1 MNLRHYQT
9 ASADAFMQDVF
20 GGGKSGLIVA
30 ATGTGKAL
38 TISECAKRFLAEY
51 KKPVLVIAHRERLIN
66 QLAKTIE
73 GWTGEPVAVEMAEQK
88 AHDTLARITVA
99 SVPSLARES
108 RRNRYHAERFGLI
121 IPDEAHHAH
130 CMGWMNVLNHFPNAY
145 RLGFTATPDVAEE
158 KKLPFDKILH
168 EYRLSTAIKEGFL
181 CPIEAEL
188 IPIRV
193 DLRGVRTAMGDFKDR
208 DLDDAIIPYLDK
220 ITNEIIARPNE
231 KHLIFTPL
239 IASSKLC
246 AEMLNRKGMK
256 TLHLDGTS
264 NGIDEGIAAYERGE
278 YQCLTNSLL
287 MTEGVNIPC
296 VSCITNLRATK
307 SRTLYSQIIGRGT
320 RLHAGKRALTVL
332 DFMWHTKK
340 HLLCRPANL
349 VAESAQVQ
357 EIMERKY
364 RNGGKMNVMEAHD
377 VAEEAVKK
385 GLTSLVRE
393 IRQHEH
399 KKRELVNPLEDHRA
413 ADYKPRHDWEREP
426 ASEKQLALLKKQG
439 YALDNMTKGLASHL
453 LSKIYESNDATPA
466 QIHLLQSR
474 GKWVAGMTK
483 QQASQVIDKLMSK
496 YK

>member
-1 MNLRHYQT
+1 MNLRHYQQA
-9 ASADAFMQDVF
+9 ASDAVLSDISA
-20 GGGKSGLIVA
+20 GGKSGLIVA

-38 TISECAKRFLAEY
+38 TIAECAKRYLAEY
-51 KKPVLVIAHRERLIN
+51 NKPVLVIAHRERLVN

-73 GWTGEPVAVEMAEQK
+73 GWTGEPVAIEMAEQK

-108 RRNRYHAERFGLI
+108 RRSRYHAERFGLI
-121 IPDEAHHAH
+121 ITDEAHHAH
-130 CMGWMNVLNHFPNAY
+130 CMGWMSVLNYFPNAY
-145 RLGFTATPDVAEE
+145 RLGFTATPDVGEE

-181 CPIEAEL
+181 CQIEAEL

-193 DLRGVRTAMGDFKDR
+193 DLRGVKTAMGDFKER
-208 DLDDAIIPYLDK
+208 DLDNAIIPYLER
-220 ITNEIIARPNE
+220 ITDEIVARPNE
-231 KHLIFTPL
+231 KHLVFTPL

-246 AEMLNRKGMK
+246 AEILNRKGMK
-256 TLHLDGTS
+256 TLHLDGKS
-264 NGIDEGIAAYERGE
+264 DGIDDGIAAYERGE

-320 RLHAGKRALTVL
+320 RLYEGKRALTVL

-364 RNGGKMNVMEAHD
+364 RGGGKLNIIEAHE
-377 VAEEAVKK
+377 VADDMVQR
-385 GLTSLVRE
+385 GMTSLVRE

-399 KKRELVNPLEDHRA
+399 KKRELINPLEDHRA

-426 ASEKQLALLKKQG
+426 ASEKQVALLKKQG
-439 YALDNMTKGLASHL
+439 YNTDKMTKGLASHL
-453 LSKIYESNDATPA
+453 LSKIYESGDATPA
-466 QIHLLQSR
+466 QIRLLQSR
-474 GKWVAGMTK
+474 GKWVPGTSK
-483 QQASQVIDKLMSK
+483 QEASKIIDQLMSK